1 MFGGV
6 LNVFIRPIVGCSST
20 AQPELNY
27 LYLCNVYTGLTV
39 LKTNHCEFEVA
50 WYNEIQLEGY
60 LIFGISSFE
69 IYWRY
74 IPGH

>member
-1 MFGGV
+1 M
-6 LNVFIRPIVGCSST
+6 
-20 AQPELNY
+20 
-27 LYLCNVYTGLTV
+27 

-50 WYNEIQLEGY
+50 WYNEIHLKGY
-60 LIFGISSFE
+60 FIFGISSFE